1 MLGVWILETFYIK
14 AGRVGLAT
22 GLEKGV
28 FKRRQNRSKDFM
40 GMMFDSSSHA
50 ADLLKGSRMNPYGTE
65 DRTTFNFN
73 KFL

>member
-1 MLGVWILETFYIK
+1 MLGVRILETFYIK

-28 FKRRQNRSKDFM
+28 FKRRQNRSEDFM
-40 GMMFDSSSHA
+40 GRFDSSSHA
-50 ADLLKGSRMNPYGTE
+50 ADQLKGSRMNPYGTE